1 MWTDD
6 AIAMLRQMWLD
17 GFSATQIASA
27 LKDAKLKIGV
37 TRNAVIGKIHRLGLT
52 GRTTQWP
59 PQAKQAKQETKC
71 QPRRG
76 RPGPLP
82 APAPKPKPAP
92 DALQP
97 LNVTLMDL
105 RFGQCRAI
113 VAGTGADALFCGHDV
128 AEGSS
133 WCAHHKARY
142 IEPPQPKKRKRAL
155 AAGKGLGV

>member
-17 GFSATQIASA
+17 GFSATQISGA
-27 LKDAKLKIGV
+27 LKAARLKAGV

-59 PQAKQAKQETKC
+59 PLAKQTTVC

-82 APAPKPKPAP
+82 APAPKPQPTP

-97 LNVTLMDL
+97 LNTPLIDL

-128 AEGSS
+128 AKGSS
-133 WCAHHKARY
+133 WCAHHRSRY
-142 IEPPQPKKRKRAL
+142 IEPPQPKKRKGAAL
-155 AAGKGLGV
+155 AAGRGQGA